1 MVGAGPLGLLATAL
15 ISLAGAR
22 TYVADIVPE
31 NAPKALFVQHMGAH
45 YIDASTKTP
54 QKIVETCC
62 PPTAG
67 LNLILEASGAAETA
81 VRLIPHMSRSSIYV
95 MTGIPRGELSM
106 ELDGADLVR
115 QIVRFNQVVVGSVNS
130 NRTHFGTALN
140 DMVRINSQY
149 DGILTRMITH
159 RFRLQDYRQAFDP
172 GVPNRIKTVIEV
184 DPW

>member
-1 MVGAGPLGLLATAL
+1 
-15 ISLAGAR
+15 
-22 TYVADIVPE
+22 
-31 NAPKALFVQHMGAH
+31 
-45 YIDASTKTP
+45 
-54 QKIVETCC
+54 
-62 PPTAG
+62 
-67 LNLILEASGAAETA
+67 
-81 VRLIPHMSRSSIYV
+81 
-95 MTGIPRGELSM
+95 M